1 VRLIDAARRKEI
13 GTFLHGWKNAGMGN
27 AVQALRF
34 SPDSQRLA
42 VASASGVVVWRLKD
56 RSKVREFGAPGSIPL
71 SDVAFIPDGDGMLL
85 AFGRRLVRWDLL
97 KGATS
102 AALLDGSGGAAADEF
117 ALSPDGRFFA
127 TLKGDAEGSDGRSP
141 GATVHLEEIPTGRL
155 LATRRFSEEDDD
167 TAPRSLA
174 FSGDGRFLLVEH
186 ASRNRALENTTGIAS
201 TANTTVLATK
211 EPAPLRRMATVMHQG
226 DIVGAAFA
234 FYIRMPRTLLSPDGK
249 NLLSFLHGGAR
260 GVECLRADPTARPLR
275 LPEEAQVTA
284 AAFSPDGAFLC
295 VAYRDTLRLW
305 QLQGVTGKA
314 ETRVLQAGGIVD
326 ALAFEPDGRTITTVA
341 RGGGS
346 GDGKIEHSATLWDLA
361 KSAHGKPLRTIT
373 GFSPLG
379 SSDVSGN
386 GRYLAMT
393 TLDDQVQVWDLR
405 RTRTPPRSFPHVG
418 KVSGLMFSPDGR
430 YLATAGEKSGLR
442 LWDLEPRAKNKE
454 PRILLSV
461 AVRSVAFSADGKRLA
476 SISHFGEGGA
486 VVDVW
491 EMPSGKRVLRL
502 PQPGAWDEMVALSP
516 DGRRLVVATGREIWM
531 RDARTGRPLYKMQ
544 GRYRV
549 SDMTF
554 SPDGRYV
561 ALASWQGLSPGGS
574 MITNIAT
581 RGAVQVWEV
590 ASGQE
595 IAGLN
600 YDRGVRSVA
609 FSLDGK
615 RLALTFN
622 ASPRIEIN
630 QWRPDALLAQLRA
643 RLLRNLSRDEW
654 EQYIGK
660 EPYRKTFPDLP

>member
-1 VRLIDAARRKEI
+1 
-13 GTFLHGWKNAGMGN
+13 
-27 AVQALRF
+27 
-34 SPDSQRLA
+34 
-42 VASASGVVVWRLKD
+42 
-56 RSKVREFGAPGSIPL
+56 
-71 SDVAFIPDGDGMLL
+71 
-85 AFGRRLVRWDLL
+85 
-97 KGATS
+97 
-102 AALLDGSGGAAADEF
+102 
-117 ALSPDGRFFA
+117 
-127 TLKGDAEGSDGRSP
+127 
-141 GATVHLEEIPTGRL
+141 
-155 LATRRFSEEDDD
+155 
-167 TAPRSLA
+167 
-174 FSGDGRFLLVEH
+174 
-186 ASRNRALENTTGIAS
+186 
-201 TANTTVLATK
+201 
-211 EPAPLRRMATVMHQG
+211 
-226 DIVGAAFA
+226 
-234 FYIRMPRTLLSPDGK
+234 
-249 NLLSFLHGGAR
+249 
-260 GVECLRADPTARPLR
+260 
-275 LPEEAQVTA
+275 
-284 AAFSPDGAFLC
+284 
-295 VAYRDTLRLW
+295 
-305 QLQGVTGKA
+305 
-314 ETRVLQAGGIVD
+314 
-326 ALAFEPDGRTITTVA
+326 
-341 RGGGS
+341 
-346 GDGKIEHSATLWDLA
+346 
-361 KSAHGKPLRTIT
+361 
-373 GFSPLG
+373 
-379 SSDVSGN
+379 VSGN

-516 DGRRLVVATGREIWM
+516 DGRRLVVATGRAIWM